1 MYVFSAD
8 PCRDERIAVVEIWDN
23 YDSLH
28 QHFDHENYFN
38 MGNLIRARRVEIPII
53 GSSDVI

>member
-1 MYVFSAD
+1 MQGRAH
-8 PCRDERIAVVEIWDN
+8 CVVEIWDN

-38 MGNLIRARRVEIPII
+38 MGNLSGAHQEGIPII
-53 GSSDVI
+53 GSSDVM